1 MSYDTVVIEEEEED
15 INGWF
20 AYFSL
25 FSEKRERD
33 EKERVKNNYK
43 EKKEDEKKIEREYV
57 CHQMLSHFYIF
68 FNYLLNLFL
77 LICV

>member
-1 MSYDTVVIEEEEED
+1 MREKLIMSYDTVVIEEEEED

-43 EKKEDEKKIEREYV
+43 EKKEDEKDRER
-57 CHQMLSHFYIF
+57 
-68 FNYLLNLFL
+68 
-77 LICV
+77 ICVSSDALTLLHFF